1 MYKLIRIINQNRK
14 QILIAILAIVFVI
27 TTIQILNNVAKK
39 SNEEKENE
47 LKNNNPK
54 YDTSTHNPNYSI
66 ISGGSV
72 SQSTQNTVN
81 KIIDNFM
88 TSCNKGDVQTAY
100 NLLSENCKEEL
111 YPTLEDFTKNYYM
124 NNFKTNKQYSVQLW
138 SKEKL
143 MYKIELYED
152 ILSTGKVD
160 TTTSRQDFF
169 TIVKENGE
177 NKLNI
182 SEYIGK
188 KIIEKSTTKEGITIT
203 ANYKNVY
210 KDYEIYN
217 ITIKNSTDNN
227 ILLNSNESTK
237 TIYLKGE
244 NGAEYTAYIYEINS
258 NVMELDSY
266 NKITT
271 NIKFNKQYSSNNGV
285 SLIAFD
291 DIILNAE
298 EYENMKN
305 KLEYKDRIKIQIE
318 I

>member
-47 LKNNNPK
+47 LKNNNSK

-217 ITIKNSTDNN
+217 ITIKNSTNNN